1 MLSSLLIS
9 FEKFSRN
16 FNEDVL
22 CLFFAFVAFVGS
34 IATFGIGSVA
44 ISGVGSV
51 ATSDVGSGV
60 GILSKFVIGN
70 NQLLQ
75 KLLRR
80 FCLVL

>member
-1 MLSSLLIS
+1 MFSSLLIS
-9 FEKFSRN
+9 FKKFSRN

-22 CLFFAFVAFVGS
+22 HLVVAFVGS
-34 IATFGIGSVA
+34 IATFGIGFVA

-70 NQLLQ
+70 NRLLQ
-75 KLLRR
+75 KLLRP

>member
-1 MLSSLLIS
+1 MFSSLLIS
-9 FEKFSRN
+9 FKKFSRN

-22 CLFFAFVAFVGS
+22 CLLFTFVAFVRS
-34 IATFGIGSVA
+34 IATFGIGFVA

-70 NQLLQ
+70 NRLLQ
-75 KLLRR
+75 KLLRP